1 MIVLRN
7 TLKKLILLISIILV
21 LFSFCITPFSYAKLE
36 MKSNEFYYSGT
47 QKGQYVAKENIFKW
61 LLNSIND
68 AIDWLIG
75 ALMMAFRAPFIGFTE
90 IIEDAPE
97 DGVYPKYYKEIFDGI
112 DRGDLYNVSDPC
124 YQWFRIESIES
135 IDATVVDS
143 LVVAK
148 SGKKVNDIINTTRTA
163 VMFIK
168 NDIPIE
174 RLEAR

>member
-1 MIVLRN
+1 MIIDKFTDMLLFRFSNYKNHLFIDEHLSVLNNRGYVWMLKIGKRTSVSKLKGIMKNGGWLVLRSPKADGSKN
-7 TLKKLILLISIILV
+7 YL
-21 LFSFCITPFSYAKLE
+21 A
-36 MKSNEFYYSGT
+36 
-47 QKGQYVAKENIFKW
+47 
-61 LLNSIND
+61 
-68 AIDWLIG
+68 
-75 ALMMAFRAPFIGFTE
+75 RFTE